1 MIKNKKTILNKLKDD
16 DLYYGSYGQQ
26 FLSNSDIS
34 VLLKDPL
41 SLHKEFLIS
50 PALLIGRLFHLSILE
65 EHKVKSLKVI
75 DSTSRNTKVYKEQ
88 SQGELCLLR
97 KEVDNVKSMVDKIQ
111 ETDMSRDL
119 INPNNCDYEVP
130 QITDIMGNTWKGKS
144 DVVNHKEGLIIDL
157 KTSADISKFRNSAFK
172 YNYDS
177 QAYIYNKLFGLD
189 MLFIVIDKTTH
200 QIGMFDCSDEFY
212 ASGKNKVRRAT
223 EAYNLFYLTEG
234 FNPKQY
240 FVSKTL

>member
-1 MIKNKKTILNKLKDD
+1 MKDKKTILNKLKDD

-41 SLHKEFLIS
+41 SLHKEVLIS
-50 PALLIGRLFHLSILE
+50 PALLIGRLLHVSILE
-65 EHKVKSLKVI
+65 KSKVKNFKVI

-88 SQGELCLLR
+88 SQGELCLLK
-97 KEVDNVKSMVDKIQ
+97 KEVDNVELMVKKIQ
-111 ETDMSRDL
+111 QTNMCRDL
-119 INPNNCDYEVP
+119 INANNCDYEVP
-130 QITDIMGNTWKGKS
+130 QITELFGNTWKGKA
-144 DVVNHKEGLIIDL
+144 DIVNHEEQLVIDL
-157 KTSADISKFRNSAFK
+157 KTSGDISKFRNSAFK

-177 QAYIYNKLFGLD
+177 QAYVYRALFGLD
-189 MLFIVIDKTTH
+189 MLFLVIDKNSH

-212 ASGKNKVRRAT
+212 ASGEEKVRRAT

-234 FNPKQY
+234 FNPSQY